1 MAKQIIVTDE
11 GLKKLN
17 EELDYLKNVRRKEV
31 VEGLRVALSFG
42 DITENSEYDEAKNEQ
57 AKVEAQILEI
67 EETLKNIKII
77 NDDDITTD
85 AVSVGSLV
93 RVFDET
99 YNEETEYSIVGPT
112 EADPI
117 NGKIS
122 DQSPIGA
129 ALIGAKKGES
139 VSVGTPG
146 GVVTLRIIGINK
158 K

>member
-31 VEGLRVALSFG
+31 VEGLRLALSFG
-42 DITENSEYDEAKNEQ
+42 DISENSEYDEAKNEQ
-57 AKVEAQILEI
+57 AKVEAQIIEL
-67 EETLKNIKII
+67 EETLKNIKVL
-77 NDDDITTD
+77 NEHEITTD
-85 AVSVGSLV
+85 SVSIGSKVKLY
-93 RVFDET
+93 DET
-99 YNEETEYSIVGPT
+99 YGEETVYSIVGPT

-129 ALIGAKKGES
+129 ALLGGVIGQS
-139 VSVGTPG
+139 VSVSTPG
-146 GVVTLRIIGINK
+146 GTVTLKILGIEK
-158 K
+158 S